1 MEFTVCQRNTWMNIT
16 HAVGYIPVG
25 STVKERNEAW
35 RERSGKSCR
44 GEVNKQNEPG
54 RAFWVEEM
62 LHTRPPSLQM

>member
-1 MEFTVCQRNTWMNIT
+1 MNIT

-44 GEVNKQNEPG
+44 GEANKQNEPG
-54 RAFWVEEM
+54 RAFCMEEM
-62 LHTRPPSLQM
+62 LCTRPPSLQM